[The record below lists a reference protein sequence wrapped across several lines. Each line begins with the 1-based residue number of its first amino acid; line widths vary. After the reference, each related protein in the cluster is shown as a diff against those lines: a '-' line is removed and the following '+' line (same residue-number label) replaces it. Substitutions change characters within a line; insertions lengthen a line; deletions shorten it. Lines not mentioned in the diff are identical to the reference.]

1 MIPFRILLV
10 CLLFTLFCGSC
21 VQDDPVAPVDPMP
34 PAPVPQPNPE
44 PKPETRVLHVTS
56 TSFSLGDGITNPRDS
71 LFINFDGKIISSTI
85 PHYDW
90 IYDFDYY
97 YPENRVILHD
107 TTLVLV
113 FDGHQADRFGQENE
127 YGFSVTGEDGGESPV
142 SVKIPFF
149 DHVIH
154 FPGTVHQMSLYNEE
168 KELLFFSDKTLIR
181 MDFVTGDIIRK
192 YDLSDLPGS
201 ILFYTENRHNRL
213 LYLWGG
219 FKVYV
224 LDPETGEIRIALV
237 VPEESDEI
245 YQYRQVSSLAF
256 TKFGSG
262 VVILSCEE
270 SSGTR
275 MKIVR
280 VSPDGS
286 LAFENMDEYQDD
298 ESHRVYDPLLYQAD
312 GLVESRD
319 GTFIHCVTKL
329 ASAYYFK
336 FDGATCHLEVGH
348 CGRDQKCFVTANKK
362 TDIWLMRE
370 LYSQYLLY
378 PDGTTSPEWHLDSR
392 HEGGADFCYT
402 PGYEHLVVTFER
414 VEFFN
419 APARVQMIDTA
430 SGELVFSKLILQDQQ
445 EFQATSDGKYAI
457 AYRDDYGYGKDT
469 RIFVYDMPTL
479 LSRCRFGGK

>member
-1 MIPFRILLV
+1 MNPFRILLV
-10 CLLFTLFCGSC
+10 CLPFILFCGSC
-21 VQDDPVAPVDPMP
+21 VQDDPVTPVDPTP
-34 PAPVPQPNPE
+34 PAPVPQ

-90 IYDFDYY
+90 IYGIDYY

-127 YGFSVTGEDGGESPV
+127 YGFTVTGEDGGESPV

-181 MDFVTGDIIRK
+181 MDFVTGDIIRE
-192 YDLSDLPGS
+192 YDLSELPGRS
-201 ILFYTENRHNRL
+201 LFYTENRHNGL
-213 LYLWGG
+213 LYLRCG
-219 FKVYV
+219 FRVYA
-224 LDPETGEIRIALV
+224 LDPETGDIRIALV
-237 VPEESDEI
+237 VPEDPDEV
-245 YQYRQVSSLAF
+245 YQIRLVSSLAF
-256 TKFGSG
+256 TKYGSG
-262 VVILSCEE
+262 VVVLSCEE
-270 SSGTR
+270 TDGTR

-286 LAFENMDEYQDD
+286 LALEDMDEYQDD
-298 ESHRVYDPLLYQAD
+298 ESYQVYFPLLYQAD
-312 GLVESRD
+312 WLVESRD
-319 GTFIHCVTKL
+319 GTFIHCVTRL
-329 ASAYYFK
+329 GSAYYFK
-336 FDGATCHLEVGH
+336 FNGATCHLELGH
-348 CGRDQKCFVTANKK
+348 CGRDQKCFVTPNKK
-362 TDIWLMRE
+362 TDAWLMRE

-414 VEFFN
+414 EEFIN

-445 EFQATSDGKYAI
+445 EFQTTSDGKYAI